1 MVRKKDQK
9 MFYKDYEIR
18 TYHPDFKTQIIDLER
33 FLWGENAKK
42 NKAYFEWKFE
52 NNPYSK
58 KIIGTIGLYK
68 GKVISFNGF
77 SILKWFLGDKKKFF
91 YTISS
96 TGVCVHVDHRRRGLH
111 TAMVS
116 FINKKYKKSK
126 FKAITK
132 FSGNFASIASGL
144 KAGWVPFAKRK
155 YLRRYNY
162 WEFVKRKFLKK
173 FNIESTKIQNILGK
187 YGKIEVTQN
196 VNPIAMANLKEKI
209 PMNKN
214 LIYLCQDLDFLKWR
228 FLNPRINYIFYYIW
242 NNNRLNGYI
251 VVKYYNGIGAGKIV
265 DYAYLDIRYFQKIL
279 KLLIAKRHFCRLHI
293 LDVNLNKDLVKTL
306 YNFGFHQR
314 DLISK
319 FISKKWK
326 INEELCFL
334 LKPLKDE
341 KQENH
346 WYINN
351 LDIRKIENWKL
362 TEICSDDV

>member
-1 MVRKKDQK
+1 
-9 MFYKDYEIR
+9 MFHQNYEIR
-18 TYHPDFKTQIIDLER
+18 SYHPDFKTQIIDLER
-33 FLWGENAKK
+33 FLWGEDAKK

-52 NNPYSK
+52 NSPYSK
-58 KIIGTIGLYK
+58 EIIGAIGLYK

-96 TGVCVHVDHRRRGLH
+96 TGVCVHVDHRRKGLH
-111 TAMVS
+111 TAMVN
-116 FINKKYKKSK
+116 FIYQKYKRSK
-126 FKAITK
+126 FKVLTR
-132 FSGNFASIASGL
+132 FSGNLASIASGL

-155 YLRRYNY
+155 YLRRYDY
-162 WEFVKRKFLKK
+162 WEFVKRKFFKK
-173 FNIESTKIQNILGK
+173 FNVKSTKIQNILGK
-187 YGKIEVTQN
+187 YGRIEVTQN

-214 LIYLCQDLDFLKWR
+214 LIYLCQDLNFLQWR
-228 FLNPRINYIFYYIW
+228 FLNPKIKYIFYYIW

-251 VVKYYNGIGAGKIV
+251 VIKYYNRIGAGKIV
-265 DYAYLDIRYFQKIL
+265 DYAYLDVQYFQKIL
-279 KLLIAKRHFCRLHI
+279 ELLITQRHFCLLHI
-293 LDVNLNKDLVKTL
+293 LDVNLNEDLVKTL

-319 FISKKWK
+319 LISKKRK
-326 INEELCFL
+326 INKELYFL

-341 KQENH
+341 KQENY

-362 TEICSDDV
+362 TEICSEDV